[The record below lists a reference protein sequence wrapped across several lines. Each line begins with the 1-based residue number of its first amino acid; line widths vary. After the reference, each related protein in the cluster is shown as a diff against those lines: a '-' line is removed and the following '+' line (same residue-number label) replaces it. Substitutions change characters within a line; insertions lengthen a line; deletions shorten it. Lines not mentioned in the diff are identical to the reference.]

1 MLRTL
6 QRLLFPVLNA
16 LGPLLLILA
25 IAMMVPLLIA
35 LRNHET
41 TVPKFLIS
49 IAICI
54 CSGVLLFFS
63 TKRYRSEL
71 HIRNG
76 FLLVTLSWF
85 SAVLFSSIPF
95 TLLLP
100 DVSYHRIFFET
111 MSCLTT
117 TGATSLNGLDA
128 LPLSLNYWRCLLS
141 WLGGMGIIV
150 LAVAVL
156 PLLGV
161 GGAQLF
167 KAENSNLFKDTKLTP
182 RIADTAKA
190 LYSIYILFSVCCA
203 VAYHWAGMS
212 WDDAVLFTFTTV
224 SLSGISP
231 YDQSIGHFNSIA
243 IEMVAVFFIVFS
255 GFNFS
260 LHFTAWR
267 QRSIWAY
274 FSDVEAKAW
283 IFMIICGSAVV
294 FAGLTFNHFY
304 PDWQTTLR
312 HSLFTVASLFST
324 TGYTTV
330 DYSQWPMSF
339 GYFLLFCSLF
349 ASCSGSTGGG
359 VKMIRMLIVIKKG
372 LLSLETLLRP
382 RDYLPLRVG
391 QIEISDK
398 ITSTVFAFFALHVLV
413 VFISSF
419 IIAMTGVD
427 FTSAFSTVLACI
439 ANTGPGL
446 GEVGPT
452 ANYASSNPV
461 QLWIGSFCMFVGRL
475 ELFSVFV
482 LFTRTFWRN

>member
-41 TVPKFLIS
+41 TVPEFLIS

-167 KAENSNLFKDTKLTP
+167 KAENGLKILVL
-182 RIADTAKA
+182 I
-190 LYSIYILFSVCCA
+190 IYEKYRS
-203 VAYHWAGMS
+203 S
-212 WDDAVLFTFTTV
+212 WKCL
-224 SLSGISP
+224 
-231 YDQSIGHFNSIA
+231 N
-243 IEMVAVFFIVFS
+243 
-255 GFNFS
+255 
-260 LHFTAWR
+260 R
-267 QRSIWAY
+267 
-274 FSDVEAKAW
+274 
-283 IFMIICGSAVV
+283 
-294 FAGLTFNHFY
+294 
-304 PDWQTTLR
+304 
-312 HSLFTVASLFST
+312 
-324 TGYTTV
+324 
-330 DYSQWPMSF
+330 
-339 GYFLLFCSLF
+339 
-349 ASCSGSTGGG
+349 
-359 VKMIRMLIVIKKG
+359 
-372 LLSLETLLRP
+372 
-382 RDYLPLRVG
+382 
-391 QIEISDK
+391 
-398 ITSTVFAFFALHVLV
+398 
-413 VFISSF
+413 
-419 IIAMTGVD
+419 
-427 FTSAFSTVLACI
+427 
-439 ANTGPGL
+439 
-446 GEVGPT
+446 
-452 ANYASSNPV
+452 
-461 QLWIGSFCMFVGRL
+461 
-475 ELFSVFV
+475 
-482 LFTRTFWRN
+482 